1 MRLLLCILYLV
12 RVIRA
17 APTTNSITINDSFE
31 AVSSLEQRT
40 LWSIVSTC
48 TLTILACTYGAIH
61 PNIPSPN
68 DSSFRILWRRFV
80 IMLVAL
86 AAPDV
91 IIAWALR
98 QRLWTQHITTEW
110 TQTHSFFA
118 LMGGFMLYVD
128 GKPFQTLSP
137 DHLLN
142 LIRTRSICGPTL
154 TEKQI
159 RDRSKGNVVSKGL
172 ILIQVSWFVLQLLSR
187 AIYHLETTQFE
198 VGTLAFAVL
207 NFVTYALWWN
217 KPLDV
222 KCPHPVYWKSTESK
236 PEVHVYVCAS
246 INSTAADHVPLSVP
260 KNNGPMPLH
269 TTIISAMDTFVKF
282 FGIDAMSSST
292 LRVATFDGVCP
303 FELTP
308 RQSKALTLAGY
319 ATGIIFSAI
328 HCAAWFYVFPTYEEQ
343 LLWQTSAAAITIGL
357 CIALAVLLVL
367 YKWIAAR
374 IDSVMFKLIFPVN
387 VLYVIA
393 RITLFIL
400 MFTTLRDL
408 PPDAY
413 KTVSWSNFVPHL

>member
-1 MRLLLCILYLV
+1 MHSLLCILYLV

-31 AVSSLEQRT
+31 AGSSLEQRT

-68 DSSFRILWRRFV
+68 DSSFHILWRRFV

-98 QRLWTQHITTEW
+98 QRLWTQHITTQFQDHFSIHNPKDWSEINIDERVEAPAEQHEDHAGTHTLVKYAEGYEGTHTRAKPLKENFGVDVSEQSQDYRW
-110 TQTHSFFA
+110 TQTHSFFV

-128 GKPFQTLSP
+128 GEPFQTLSP

-154 TEKQI
+154 TAKQI

-236 PEVHVYVCAS
+236 PEVYV
-246 INSTAADHVPLSVP
+246 VP
-260 KNNGPMPLH
+260 KNNDSMPLH

-282 FGIDAMSSST
+282 FGIDATSSSK

-303 FELTP
+303 VELNS
-308 RQSKALTLAGY
+308 RESKALTLAGY

-343 LLWQTSAAAITIGL
+343 LLWQTSHQENP
-357 CIALAVLLVL
+357 
-367 YKWIAAR
+367 
-374 IDSVMFKLIFPVN
+374 LIQ
-387 VLYVIA
+387 
-393 RITLFIL
+393 T
-400 MFTTLRDL
+400 
-408 PPDAY
+408 
-413 KTVSWSNFVPHL
+413 